1 MKYIILNNIPRIK
14 FAHRYSTNKY
24 NLEPPF
30 SKTLIEFTY
39 HSKGE
44 SYLKEDN
51 IIKYVPENSIV
62 CLIHNKK
69 RQAFSSCLQ
78 EHYSVCI
85 EVNYEIA
92 DEPSKFSFPLFEQIT
107 DPEIVTKIAKKIQ
120 YIIQQKQS
128 NALDSFQESSE
139 IFELLYMYCKYEKA
153 KNLAI
158 ENITLAYKIIHY
170 VNKAKKYI
178 SSNINRQIEIEEIA
192 NNLKI
197 SCGYLSKIFK
207 NGTGESIITY
217 TNKLKLSIIL
227 ELVNNKKCSLYEAC
241 EQLSLNDPNYVSH
254 MFKKYYGKTF
264 SELLKKY

>member
-139 IFELLYMYCKYEKA
+139 IFEGDCKYTFS
-153 KNLAI
+153 L
-158 ENITLAYKIIHY
+158 L
-170 VNKAKKYI
+170 
-178 SSNINRQIEIEEIA
+178 
-192 NNLKI
+192 NN
-197 SCGYLSKIFK
+197 
-207 NGTGESIITY
+207 
-217 TNKLKLSIIL
+217 
-227 ELVNNKKCSLYEAC
+227 VNN
-241 EQLSLNDPNYVSH
+241 
-254 MFKKYYGKTF
+254 
-264 SELLKKY
+264 